1 MFEGRQP
8 VPEAF
13 EGVWGLF
20 AMIDAH
26 CLELA
31 GKLAKWQK
39 AVQDPALARGIAPAL
54 VTAAVRDDAEH
65 PAHVSAA
72 RYLAGPDTA
81 LNARLLLWHALG
93 LNQYFVGDGWAT
105 DPLTRE
111 RVEEYLTGDIPL
123 ATVAEHRL
131 IDLHVVA

>member
-26 CLELA
+26 YLELA

-39 AVQDPALARGIAPAL
+39 AVQDRTPA
-54 VTAAVRDDAEH
+54 VKAAVVL
-65 PAHVSAA
+65 PMGCQAA
-72 RYLAGPDTA
+72 IC
-81 LNARLLLWHALG
+81 LG
-93 LNQYFVGDGWAT
+93 
-105 DPLTRE
+105 
-111 RVEEYLTGDIPL
+111 
-123 ATVAEHRL
+123 
-131 IDLHVVA
+131 